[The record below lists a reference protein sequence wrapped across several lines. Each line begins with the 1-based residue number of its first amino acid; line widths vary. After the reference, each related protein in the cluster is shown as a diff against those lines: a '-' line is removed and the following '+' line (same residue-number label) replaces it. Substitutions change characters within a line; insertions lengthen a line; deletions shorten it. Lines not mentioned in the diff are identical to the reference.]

1 MKYFEI
7 VSKLICMQDV
17 NSCCIYSDIAPG
29 IVSADFI
36 SSCHFNTNTFC
47 SLTNRVPVILDCSVY
62 ITTISLAPPSP
73 QH

>member
-17 NSCCIYSDIAPG
+17 NSCCIYSEIASG

-47 SLTNRVPVILDCSVY
+47 SLTKSTSNTRLFSVY
-62 ITTISLAPPSP
+62 N
-73 QH
+73 